1 MSVCVD
7 LPEPVTRFELE
18 AAGLLRVGSAC
29 QLSSRALFQPVDLV
43 GAIRSIVIDD
53 GCVVEAFA
61 MLHGGVHLHRGVR
74 VEEHV
79 IVGKPEHGYAVRMTR
94 DGSGAETEVGP
105 DVVLRA
111 GVIAYAGVRLGM
123 NTVVGHHTLLR
134 SHVSVGADTQ
144 LGHHLTIER
153 DADIGS
159 GVRCSPGSHITS
171 ATVLADGVFL
181 GAGVRTINDNS
192 LLWTPV
198 EAEPA
203 FRPTLTPPRFETAC
217 RVGSGS
223 TILGGITVGAG
234 ALVGAGSVVTRDI
247 PAGVVAYGNPAKVRP
262 SPSIPDL

>member
-1 MSVCVD
+1 MSVYVD
-7 LPEPVTRFELE
+7 LPEPVTRSELE
-18 AAGLLRVGSAC
+18 AAGLLRIGSAC
-29 QLSSRALFQPVDLV
+29 RLSSRALFQPVDLV
-43 GAIRSIVIDD
+43 GAIRPIVIDD
-53 GCVVEAFA
+53 GCVVEPFA
-61 MLHGGVHLHRGVR
+61 VLHGGVHLHQGVR

-79 IVGKPEHGYAVRMTR
+79 IVGKPEHGYAVRLIR
-94 DGSGAETEVGP
+94 DGSGEAAEIGRH
-105 DVVLRA
+105 VVLRA
-111 GVIAYAGVRLGM
+111 GAIVYAGVRLGM

-153 DADIGS
+153 EADIGS

-192 LLWTPV
+192 LLWAPGEV
-198 EAEPA
+198 ASALSP
-203 FRPTLTPPRFETAC
+203 PLIPPRFEMAC

-223 TILGGITVGAG
+223 TVLGGIIVGAR

-247 PAGVVAYGNPAKVRP
+247 PADVVAYGNPAKVRL
-262 SPSIPDL
+262 SPAISDL